1 MPQGAV
7 WEREY
12 RHPQLVTTEPG
23 MQADVKRFLAYL
35 KKEQGVL
42 LEQLDV
48 LDVGCGTGRNGNA
61 VAAMGNR
68 VMGFDIAPTAIRLA
82 KERARA
88 EQVSATYA
96 VGDMG
101 APMPYADAS
110 FDVALDVMS
119 SNSLLAKE
127 REVLV
132 TELLRVL
139 KPGGYLFV
147 RGFCKEG
154 DKHAKNLLKQSPGPE
169 TDMYRM
175 PGLDLVERVFTEADF
190 RKTYAGFTCLRLL
203 KKANYARFQGR
214 SYKRQYWL
222 AYLQKPG
229 QTMKV

>member
-23 MQADVKRFLAYL
+23 MQADVKRFLTWL
-35 KKEQGVL
+35 KKEQGVV
-42 LEQLDV
+42 LEDLDV

-61 VAAMGNR
+61 IAAMGNR
-68 VMGFDIAPTAIRLA
+68 VSGFDIAPTAIRFA
-82 KERARA
+82 KDRARA
-88 EQVSATYA
+88 EGLHATYV

-101 APMPYADAS
+101 APLPYNDAS
-110 FDVALDVMS
+110 FDLALDVTS

-127 REVLV
+127 RAVLIR
-132 TELLRVL
+132 ELLRVL
-139 KPGGYLFV
+139 KPGGCLFL
-147 RGFCKEG
+147 RGLCKEG

-169 TDMYRM
+169 ADMYRM
-175 PGLDLVERVFTEADF
+175 PGLDLVERVFTEADL
-190 RKTYAGFTCLRLL
+190 RKTYGAFTFLQLL

-214 SYKRQYWL
+214 SYKRTYWL

-229 QTMKV
+229 QTTNV